1 MWQAFELIHA
11 TFKAGAELYLEDML
25 PALDNFVQYGS
36 VHLIQSPQYLNA
48 MFSMV
53 NDMFTDEKVGG
64 VDRIC
69 ACKLAEGMMLSLRGG
84 IDQHVVAFV
93 SIKSPNIRVITNPM
107 QVEMAMRTL
116 TNEQVKVKSYRIHLM
131 EMVINAIYYNPV
143 CAHSHLKSLYT
154 DKALRS

>member
-25 PALDNFVQYGS
+25 PALDNFVQYGNL
-36 VHLIQSPQYLNA
+36 HLIQSPQYLNA

-93 SIKSPNIRVITNPM
+93 SITSINLRMITNST

-116 TNEQVKVKSYRIHLM
+116 TNDQVKVKSYRIHLM

-143 CAHSHLKSLYT
+143 CPRSLWTVY
-154 DKALRS
+154 KC

>member
-1 MWQAFELIHA
+1 MWKAFELIHA

-36 VHLIQSPQYLNA
+36 AHLMQSPQYLNA

-53 NDMFTDEKVGG
+53 QDMFADEKVGG

-93 SIKSPNIRVITNPM
+93 GFPASKLCPITDYI
-107 QVEMAMRTL
+107 QVEIAMRTL

-143 CAHSHLKSLYT
+143 RIINSFESFIY
-154 DKALRS
+154 